1 MLRLLPLQHAERQE
15 ERVGS
20 ALLEIRLGLAVEFH
34 ETRIELL
41 LIALGHQLVVL
52 QRVLSKLP
60 DVVFA
65 AVLLE
70 ELQVAPALALLS
82 RLHQGPRR
90 DLLALGELAFPGGR
104 RTEHTSELQ
113 SLMRISY
120 AVFCLK
126 KKTKKHN
133 TSDTN

>member
-1 MLRLLPLQHAERQE
+1 MRLRPPRSTRTDTLFPYTTLFR
-15 ERVGS
+15 S
-20 ALLEIRLGLAVEFH
+20 FH

-82 RLHQGPRR
+82 RLHQGPHR
-90 DLLALGELAFPGGR
+90 DLLALGELVFQGGR
-104 RTEHTSELQ
+104 IGADERDRRDRKSKRLN
-113 SLMRISY
+113 SSP
-120 AVFCLK
+120 
-126 KKTKKHN
+126 
-133 TSDTN
+133 

>member
-82 RLHQGPRR
+82 RLHQGPRS
-90 DLLALGELAFPGGR
+90 E
-104 RTEHTSELQ
+104 EHTSELQ

-126 KKTKKHN
+126 KK
-133 TSDTN
+133 

>member
-20 ALLEIRLGLAVEFH
+20 GLLEIRLGLAVEFH

-41 LIALGHQLVVL
+41 LIALGHQPVVL

-82 RLHQGPRR
+82 RLHQGPHR
-90 DLLALGELAFPGGR
+90 DLLALGELVFRSEG
-104 RTEHTSELQ
+104 HTSELQ
-113 SLMRISY
+113 YLIRISS

-126 KKTKKHN
+126 KKN
-133 TSDTN
+133 T